1 MHLHEFRFVSTFAV
15 ILLLKM
21 KILLNNRQVE
31 FEKDT
36 ISVSEMLILK
46 NFTYRMRIVKINGL
60 IISKE
65 KYDSTIIQN
74 GDDVQMLYL
83 MSGG

>member
-1 MHLHEFRFVSTFAV
+1 
-15 ILLLKM
+15 M
-21 KILLNNRQVE
+21 KILLNNRSEE

-36 ISVSEMLILK
+36 ITVSEMLEIK
-46 NFTYRMRIVKINGL
+46 KFTFRMRIIKINGVL
-60 IISKE
+60 IPKDR
-65 KYDSTIIQN
+65 YDSAMIHE